1 MELPNAAAP
10 LFAPL
15 PALAEA
21 RTERVPGLKL
31 ERLRRAALLAREAFV
46 ATGPVEAV
54 ATCDLVTFPY
64 PSRFA
69 FSGGAH
75 ALSPYV
81 MMKNRMQVVQFVDRE
96 GERRT
101 MLFNPSDY
109 EKGHAAPFYRALRER
124 YGAFVSDKVMST
136 RHGSVQSH
144 LASLGLTPADVDY
157 IAFDHLHIQDLRRW
171 LGDGST
177 PGLFPRARLLVPRAE
192 WECVQH
198 LHPMQEA
205 WYVPD
210 GAKGVAEER
219 VVLLEGDAW
228 LGPGA
233 ALLMTPGHT
242 VGNMSLAVA
251 TREDVCV
258 VSENGV
264 AAECYTP
271 ERSHI
276 PGVRAS
282 AEQLGLEVVLNG
294 NTRESSLDQYS
305 SMIVEKLFAGRSRV
319 DGAYVNFHPSS
330 ELTASWLSPG
340 LGPTL
345 TLPPPAHGQVQR
357 PAHARAA

>member
-1 MELPNAAAP
+1 MDRAP
-10 LFAPL
+10 PFAPL

-21 RTERVPGLKL
+21 RSERVPGLKL

-46 ATGPVEAV
+46 SGGPVAAL
-54 ATCDLVTFPY
+54 ATCDLITFPY
-64 PSRFA
+64 PTKFA

-81 MMKNRMQVVQFVDRE
+81 MMRNRMQVVQFRDA
-96 GERRT
+96 GGGLRT
-101 MLFNPSDY
+101 LLFNPSDY
-109 EKGHAAPFYRALRER
+109 ERGVLAPFYGRLRER
-124 YGAFVSDKVMST
+124 YGDFLSQRVMST
-136 RHGSVQSH
+136 RHGSVPGH
-144 LASLGLTPADVDY
+144 LEALGLSPGDVDY
-157 IAFDHLHIQDLRRW
+157 LAFDHLHIQDLRRW

-198 LHPMQEA
+198 LHPMQAA

-210 GAKGVAEER
+210 GARGVAGER
-219 VVLLEGDAW
+219 VVLLDSDAW
-228 LGPGA
+228 LGAGA

-251 TREDVCV
+251 TREEVFV

-264 AAECYTP
+264 CTESYTP
-271 ERSHI
+271 EHSRI
-276 PGVRAS
+276 PGVRAF

-305 SMIVEKLFAGRSRV
+305 SMIVEKLFAGRSRA

-330 ELTASWLSPG
+330 ELASSLLSPG
-340 LGPTL
+340 LSPTVS
-345 TLPPPAHGQVQR
+345 LPAPAFGQVQR
-357 PAHARAA
+357 PAEARAA